1 MSMKRITSNKVD
13 VVKLYRKLSRAL
25 LADGIDKI
33 DIETLRAELVKK
45 GFSDKNKKGET
56 YKPNGLRLQINK
68 SLLGIKDSGLKDGV
82 WSNVKEYEGWKSER
96 FVRIVAP
103 TYIPD
108 VGGIIA
114 DLD

>member
-1 MSMKRITSNKVD
+1 MSMKRITSHKVE

-25 LADGIDKI
+25 LAEGIDKI
-33 DIETLRAELVKK
+33 TIHNLRAELVEN

-56 YKPNGLRLQINK
+56 YKDNGLRLQINK
-68 SLLGIKDSGLKDGV
+68 SLLVIKDSGLRDGV
-82 WSNVKEYEGWKSER
+82 WSNEEEYEEWKSEK

-103 TYIPD
+103 TYID
-108 VGGIIA
+108 NVESLVN